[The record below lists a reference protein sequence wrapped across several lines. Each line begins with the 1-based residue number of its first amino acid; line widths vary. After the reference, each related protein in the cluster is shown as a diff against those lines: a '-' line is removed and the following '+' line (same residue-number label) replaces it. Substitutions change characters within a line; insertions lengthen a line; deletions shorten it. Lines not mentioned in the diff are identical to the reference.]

1 VVSVV
6 HPLTDVNKGVGMPKL
21 LVYLTA
27 LFFLFYGA
35 IFIVFPI
42 EIANLITGSSP
53 NSTSATIDFRATYGG
68 AQFAIGLALIL
79 VLKIKQDINLALI
92 IVAITLLS
100 MAFGRLIGIL
110 VDGQPNTLMYV
121 YLIAELVFGLLAL
134 YLKTSMSPKT
144 NT

>member
-1 VVSVV
+1 MS
-6 HPLTDVNKGVGMPKL
+6 KL

-27 LFFLFYGA
+27 LFFLLYGA
-35 IFIVFPI
+35 IFAVFPV

-68 AQFAIGLALIL
+68 AQFAVGLALIL
-79 VLKIKQDINLALI
+79 VLKIKQDVTLALV

-110 VDGQPNTLMYV
+110 LDGQPNTLMYV
-121 YLIAELVFGLLAL
+121 YLVAELLFGSLAL
-134 YLKTSMSPKT
+134 YLRKSEAPEA
-144 NT
+144 NA

>member
-1 VVSVV
+1 MS
-6 HPLTDVNKGVGMPKL
+6 KL

-27 LFFLFYGA
+27 LFFLLYGA
-35 IFIVFPI
+35 IFAVFPVDM
-42 EIANLITGSSP
+42 ANLITGSSP

-79 VLKIKQDINLALI
+79 AFKIKQDVTLALI

-110 VDGQPNTLMYV
+110 LDGQPNTLMYV
-121 YLIAELVFGLLAL
+121 YLVAELVFGLLAL
-134 YLKTSMSPKT
+134 YLRKSEAPVA
-144 NT
+144 NA

>member
-1 VVSVV
+1 MS
-6 HPLTDVNKGVGMPKL
+6 KL

-35 IFIVFPI
+35 IFVVFPI
-42 EIANLITGSSP
+42 EMANLITDSSP
-53 NSTSATIDFRATYGG
+53 NSTSAAIDFRATYGG

-79 VLKIKQDINLALI
+79 VLKIKQDITLALI

-121 YLIAELVFGLLAL
+121 YLIAELAFGLLAL

>member
-1 VVSVV
+1 MS
-6 HPLTDVNKGVGMPKL
+6 KL

-35 IFIVFPI
+35 IFVVFPI
-42 EIANLITGSSP
+42 EMANLITGSSP

-79 VLKIKQDINLALI
+79 VLKIKQDITLALI

-110 VDGQPNTLMYV
+110 VDDQPNTLMYV
-121 YLIAELVFGLLAL
+121 YLVAEFVFGLLAL
-134 YLKTSMSPKT
+134 YLKTSMAPKS

>member
-1 VVSVV
+1 MS
-6 HPLTDVNKGVGMPKL
+6 KL

-27 LFFLFYGA
+27 LFFLLYGA
-35 IFIVFPI
+35 IFAVFPVDM
-42 EIANLITGSSP
+42 ANLITGSSP

-79 VLKIKQDINLALI
+79 VLKIKQDVTLALI

-110 VDGQPNTLMYV
+110 LDGQPNTLMYV
-121 YLIAELVFGLLAL
+121 YLVAELLFGSLAL
-134 YLKTSMSPKT
+134 YLRKSEAPEA
-144 NT
+144 NA